1 MFLSIV
7 SQRRNGTVD
16 LTVSTFQ
23 NNATLV
29 ALINRINA
37 RGSKV
42 NIFPRKPD
50 IFKRI
55 GYSSTKFRLRPLLI
69 RLNVGSIDQNFER
82 VSLSTSFCVLSLL
95 LLVVS
100 TRARAPSLFTS
111 NLFPPTI
118 TINPY
123 RVFPFYF
130 VCPLNLSFRVT
141 SKLKS
146 RKYG

>member
-23 NNATLV
+23 DNATLV

-100 TRARAPSLFTS
+100 TRARARALPFHFES
-111 NLFPPTI
+111 
-118 TINPY
+118 
-123 RVFPFYF
+123 VFPHY
-130 VCPLNLSFRVT
+130 
-141 SKLKS
+141 
-146 RKYG
+146 YY

>member
-7 SQRRNGTVD
+7 FERRNGTVD

-23 NNATLV
+23 NNATLM

-100 TRARAPSLFTS
+100 TRALTRPPFSLRIC
-111 NLFPPTI
+111 FPPLLLLTL
-118 TINPY
+118 TVY
-123 RVFPFYF
+123 FPFTLF
-130 VCPLNLSFRVT
+130 APLIFHSA
-141 SKLKS
+141 
-146 RKYG
+146 